1 MEQVE
6 VKASLDRFEGDYA
19 VVYSDDGRK
28 FDIARK
34 SLPKRTRQGARL
46 KLILEN
52 SDDDKVISV
61 SIDNEGQEEL
71 KKKIREKLKKI
82 KRGEH
87 LT

>member
-34 SLPKRTRQGARL
+34 LLPKRTRPGARL

-52 SDDDKVISV
+52 NDEVISV
-61 SIDNEGQEEL
+61 SIDNKGQKEL
-71 KKKIREKLKKI
+71 KKKIREKLEKI

-87 LT
+87 FT